1 MENFVEKELSLYL
14 ASYLSENYDSQI
26 AARLAAG
33 AANSELTSNTGPVEA
48 FPGYLD
54 RGTPLIIEEGGRQT
68 VIGLFKGAEIHRDRP
83 SLFYKIDPDAFNW
96 IVKKADEVHDSSCES
111 FTSCSCGIPRKQKKV
126 KRMKRTALGIYK
138 RNDQYAAISNNPHN
152 KYPWETAIFVRIYHD
167 CPSAGGILK
176 SPDQNWNE
184 RDRRLEQENSIH
196 NIKYDQCSGSLITN
210 KGNHKIS

>member
-26 AARLAAG
+26 AATLAAG

-83 SLFYKIDPDAFNW
+83 SLFYKIDPDAL
-96 IVKKADEVHDSSCES
+96 I
-111 FTSCSCGIPRKQKKV
+111 G
-126 KRMKRTALGIYK
+126 L
-138 RNDQYAAISNNPHN
+138 
-152 KYPWETAIFVRIYHD
+152 
-167 CPSAGGILK
+167 L
-176 SPDQNWNE
+176 
-184 RDRRLEQENSIH
+184 RRLTRYMTAAVNPSHPAPVEFL
-196 NIKYDQCSGSLITN
+196 GN
-210 KGNHKIS
+210 KKKSNA